1 MNGRRFGGWSTT
13 ARRAGGKVFLLFR
26 LLNFMGKYIHIY
38 YTYIDRERQH
48 CHDKIKRMKEQIG
61 ERKEKALNK
70 FRMGIGAFGDFMGRK
85 NRLFSIRKRRV
96 CR

>member
-1 MNGRRFGGWSTT
+1 MNGRRLWWGKGGW
-13 ARRAGGKVFLLFR
+13 RRREGLFVIS
-26 LLNFMGKYIHIY
+26 FIKFYGQIHTD
-38 YTYIDRERQH
+38 TYIDGKRQH

-61 ERKEKALNK
+61 ERKEKALNN
-70 FRMGIGAFGDFMGRK
+70 FRMGIEAFGDFMGRK